1 MPLRFQWSAPSA
13 ASGAHAPNRTS
24 EGIPFYFLIVFYIN
38 KNLLI
43 QKGNETAKKVRQN
56 FHLGCFVTGEPNITS
71 IGLFFKNVGILLVGC

>member
-1 MPLRFQWSAPSA
+1 MKLIKIQFLEVP
-13 ASGAHAPNRTS
+13 
-24 EGIPFYFLIVFYIN
+24 LIVFYIN

-71 IGLFFKNVGILLVGC
+71 IGLFYKNREGKRN